1 MSTEW
6 INDPVKPVDRAAE
19 ACARER
25 QAQLTKPVG
34 SLGSLE
40 GVAIRFAGWQGCEK
54 PQLLRPVITVFAA
67 DHGVADEGVS
77 AFPQAVTAQMVQ
89 NFSRG
94 GAAISVLAQR
104 WGAGFDVVNL
114 GTVVA
119 LGALPGVVDSP
130 IAPATAN
137 FAKVAAMDDGQL
149 AQALEAGR
157 AVAHRALRQQ
167 AQLFIGGEMGI
178 ANTTAAT
185 AMAAALLDCPVQALV
200 GPGTGVD
207 AQGIAHK
214 ARVIEAALALHR
226 DKLTDP
232 LQVLRH
238 LGGFEIAA
246 LTGAY
251 IAAAQAGIP
260 SLVDGFITT
269 AAALVA
275 CRINPGVREW
285 LQFSH
290 GSAEPG
296 HRRLLE
302 ALDAEPLLHLGM
314 RLGEGSGAGV
324 ALPLLQSACVLHSE
338 MATFA
343 EAAVANS

>member
-1 MSTEW
+1 MSTQW
-6 INDPVKPVDRAAE
+6 FKDPVKPIDRSAE
-19 ACARER
+19 ASARAR
-25 QAQLTKPVG
+25 QAQLTKPAG

-40 GVAIRFAGWQGCEK
+40 EVAVRFAGWQGCEK
-54 PQLLRPVITVFAA
+54 PQLQRPVISVFAA

-94 GAAISVLAQR
+94 GAAISVLARR
-104 WGAGFDVVNL
+104 WGAGFEVVNL
-114 GTVVA
+114 GTVVT
-119 LGALPGVVDSP
+119 LDPLPGVVNSP
-130 IAPATAN
+130 IAPGTAN
-137 FAKVAAMDDGQL
+137 FAKVAAMDEGQL
-149 AQALEAGR
+149 LQALEAGR
-157 AVAHRALRQQ
+157 AAAQRAVRQE

-207 AQGIAHK
+207 AQGVAHK
-214 ARVIEAALALHR
+214 ARVIETALALHR
-226 DKLTDP
+226 DSLSDP

-238 LGGFEIAA
+238 LGGFEIAG

-275 CRINPGVREW
+275 CRINPGVRQW

-296 HRRLLE
+296 HRRMLE
-302 ALDAEPLLHLGM
+302 ALDAEPLLLLGM

-324 ALPLLQSACVLHSE
+324 TLPLLQSACALHSE

-343 EAAVANS
+343 EAAVASG